1 MTLLPED
8 PQTRPGVPGE
18 GAVAVEDP
26 EISGP
31 TAAVA
36 EPEVD
41 AAPKKRL
48 GLGAWLAII
57 WLGLL
62 VGSAVL
68 APYLPLK
75 DPAVSAGTT
84 AKLSPFQDM
93 SLPFGTDASQRD
105 QLARLIWGARNSLII
120 SIGAIVAAFLIG
132 GLLGLIAG
140 FYRTLIGR
148 ALAALFDILLAIPAL
163 VLVLSLVAVLK
174 GDPTDQS
181 ALPAQLI
188 LIIAIGLVSIPLVA
202 RITRAQTLS
211 WAQRDFVLAARAQ
224 GAGSGRILFRE
235 ILPNVLPAMAYIALL
250 GVGIAM
256 IAEGAAAIFGA
267 SVNPPASTFGVLIND
282 GRVEIDNAPFLLFE
296 PILFI
301 FLTVMSLNFLGD
313 VVRDRFDV
321 RESAL

>member
-1 MTLLPED
+1 MTLLPEE
-8 PQTRPGVPGE
+8 PQTRPGEPGRNAT
-18 GAVAVEDP
+18 AVQDP
-26 EISGP
+26 EIISP
-31 TAAVA
+31 DPVVA

-41 AAPKKRL
+41 EAPKK
-48 GLGAWLAII
+48 GMGFGAWLAMA
-57 WLGLL
+57 WLVLL
-62 VGSAVL
+62 IGAAIL

-75 DPAVSAGTT
+75 DPAASVSTT
-84 AKLSPFQDM
+84 PKLAPFTDM
-93 SLPFGTDASQRD
+93 SLPLGTDASQRD
-105 QLARLIWGARNSLII
+105 QLSRLIWGARNSLII

-132 GLLGLIAG
+132 GLLGLLAG
-140 FYRTLIGR
+140 YYRNIVGR
-148 ALAALFDILLAIPAL
+148 GLAALFDILLAIPAL

-174 GDPTDQS
+174 GSPTSNS
-181 ALPAQLI
+181 ALPAQII

-202 RITRAQTLS
+202 RIARAQTLA
-211 WAQRDFVLAARAQ
+211 WAQRDFVLAAKAQ

-267 SVNPPASTFGVLIND
+267 SVNPPASTFGILIND
-282 GRVEIDNAPFLLFE
+282 GRIEIDNAPFLLFE

-301 FLTVMSLNFLGD
+301 FFTVMSLNFLGD
-313 VVRDRFDV
+313 VVRERFDV